1 MAEKFDNAP
10 ITVGT
15 VTVDPGR
22 KKKIELPFGEAVTG
36 ATESLPVAVINGRSS
51 GPVIWLSAAIHGDE
65 LNGIQIIRRVLKDLD
80 AKSVRGAVIAV
91 PLVNPLGFIIGS
103 RYLPDR
109 RDLNRSFPGSRRG
122 SSASRLADMF
132 MTQIVSHCSVGID
145 LHTATNHRINVPQI
159 RADTDD
165 PKTLKLARAFAA
177 PFTIHARLRDGSLR
191 QAATEADKTVL
202 LYEAGQ
208 AHRFDDDCIDA
219 GYIGVMRVLRAM
231 KMIDVRL
238 PRATPTRVVRRTRWM
253 RARRGGIVE
262 LAVDLGDVVET
273 GEPVAYISDAF
284 GSRPTQVKAT
294 QTGWV
299 IAKTLRPLVNPG
311 DALVHIASRTGPDKD
326 EPAERRQR

>member
-10 ITVGT
+10 ITIGN

-22 KKKIELPFGEAVTG
+22 KQKIELPFGEAVTG
-36 ATESLPVAVINGRSS
+36 STESLPVAVINGRSS

-80 AKSVRGAVIAV
+80 AKRVRGAVIAV

-122 SSASRLADMF
+122 SSASRLAHMF
-132 MTQIVSHCSVGID
+132 MNQIVSHCSVGID

-165 PKTLKLARAFAA
+165 AKTLRLARAFAA

-208 AHRFDDDCIDA
+208 AHRFDADSIES
-219 GYIGVMRVLRAM
+219 GYIGVMRILRAM

-238 PRATPTRVVRRTRWM
+238 PRATPTKIVRRTRWM
-253 RARRGGIVE
+253 RARKGGIVE
-262 LAVDLGDVVET
+262 LAVDLGDVVDA
-273 GEPVAYISDAF
+273 GDPVAYISDAF

-294 QTGWV
+294 ESGWV
-299 IAKTLRPLVNPG
+299 IAKTQRPLVNPG
-311 DALVHIASRTGPDKD
+311 DALVHIASRTGPDSD
-326 EPAERRQR
+326 EPAEKRKR